1 MRRPLNWIRHIM
13 VLIHSHIKFW
23 WLHLGLCM
31 HLSRYMHIVKHIKLF
46 LSLPVLNFVR
56 FSLCMLFSV
65 YLIILNIINVIT
77 KSCGLIE
84 KVRQSRNGI
93 FPETSGEII
102 IISKYNLAT
111 KVLWALLLDTMKLVF
126 ASKSWDSYQ
135 EKWFISF
142 LQMFFF
148 DNTARRYLLHS
159 LLVKLKNFVS

>member
-1 MRRPLNWIRHIM
+1 MRRALNWIRHIM

-23 WLHLGLCM
+23 WLHLGLRM

-56 FSLCMLFSV
+56 FSLCILFSV

-102 IISKYNLAT
+102 IISKHNLAT
-111 KVLWALLLDTMKLVF
+111 KVLWALLLETMKLVF

-135 EKWFISF
+135 ENGLFHFCKC
-142 LQMFFF
+142 FF

-159 LLVKLKNFVS
+159 LLLKLKNFVS